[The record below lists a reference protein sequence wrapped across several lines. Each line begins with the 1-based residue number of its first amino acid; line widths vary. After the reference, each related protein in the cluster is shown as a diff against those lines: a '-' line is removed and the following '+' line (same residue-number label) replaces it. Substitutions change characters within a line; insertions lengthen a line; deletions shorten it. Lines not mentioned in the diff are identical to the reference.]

1 MIGGLHFIRLGK
13 TRRRPA
19 ERLLVAIATASCV
32 AAALAGCTGNATPAD
47 QPGSGNAPTA
57 VGYSHCIRAHGV
69 PNFPDPGSAGK
80 LPKASAQ
87 QLGVSSAQL
96 ATAERACQSQL
107 PDAGNTQE
115 QQAELAC
122 ATSGSCSAANVA
134 RWMSGLR
141 TLAKCLRSHGTP
153 NWPDPILS
161 SQGLPE
167 FNYDAA
173 GIDHHSSQILAE
185 VQQCIGIT
193 GFAGLPLP
201 SYTDGHGS

>member
-1 MIGGLHFIRLGK
+1 MNTGEDAVRQTSGRIRAALRALAV
-13 TRRRPA
+13 TSIM
-19 ERLLVAIATASCV
+19 LTVVAGV
-32 AAALAGCTGNATPAD
+32 AACSASPSTAGDGGSRSAL
-47 QPGSGNAPTA
+47 
-57 VGYSHCIRAHGV
+57 GYSQCIRAHGV
-69 PNFPDPGSAGK
+69 ANFPDPGSGGQ
-80 LPKASAQ
+80 LPKANAQ

-96 ATAERACQSQL
+96 ASAERACQSQL

-122 ATSGSCSAANVA
+122 ATSGTCSAANVA

-141 TLAKCLRSHGTP
+141 TLAKCLRAHGTP